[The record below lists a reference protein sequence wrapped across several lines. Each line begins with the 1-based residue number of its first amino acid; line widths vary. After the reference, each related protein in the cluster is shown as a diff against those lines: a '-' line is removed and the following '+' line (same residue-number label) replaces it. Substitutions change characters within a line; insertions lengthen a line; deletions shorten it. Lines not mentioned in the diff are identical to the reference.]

1 MNRDHFVFDR
11 ALEADSPEPT
21 DLALVAVQGSKDDVA
36 DQEKAMDG
44 LAAKEQGTKL
54 PPAVG
59 DRLWRGR
66 YNNYSARRLSR
77 GLVGYYNLVP
87 LRRRPEAVQKA
98 MEIREKL
105 RPDA

>member
-1 MNRDHFVFDR
+1 MDRDHFVFDR
-11 ALEADSPEPT
+11 ALEADSPDPT

-59 DRLWRGR
+59 DRLWRDR
-66 YNNYSARRLSR
+66 HNNYSARRLSR
-77 GLVGYYNLVP
+77 GLMVSDNLVP
-87 LRRRPEAVQKA
+87 LRGLPEAVDKPQ
-98 MEIREKL
+98 ER
-105 RPDA
+105 RP